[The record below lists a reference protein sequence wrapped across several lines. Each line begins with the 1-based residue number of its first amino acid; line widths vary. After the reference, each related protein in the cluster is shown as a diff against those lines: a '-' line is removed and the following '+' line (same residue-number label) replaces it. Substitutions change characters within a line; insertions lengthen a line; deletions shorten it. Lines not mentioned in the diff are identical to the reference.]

1 MKEFEGK
8 KLLVLGGIRLACDI
22 VRRAQEMG
30 AYVAVADYNT
40 DSPAKQIADEAVL
53 INAMDVDAIVDYCR
67 TAHID
72 GVTTGFVDILL
83 QPCYEV
89 CKRLG
94 LPCYLTPKMIEV
106 STNKAAFKEAC
117 QLYGVPVPQTY
128 LIGSYISEDIYAKV
142 QYPVFVKPLDSSGSR
157 GAGVCYNREELN
169 ARFTEAISYSA
180 SGNAI
185 IEDYITGRDF
195 LLDYVAV
202 DGEFRLLS
210 MFDRFVTS
218 DRDSAVNYANI
229 SMSPSNALN
238 IYLENIN
245 DKVINMYRKLG
256 FTEGL
261 LFMQGYS
268 DGSKITFFE
277 MGCRLGGSYYNHQK
291 ECLGYDALTMTV
303 RYALSGR
310 MTEDINIIP
319 VDVANYNGKYALD
332 CNFLLKGTDET
343 VSVMKGTKEVIQ
355 LPSCISTIQYH
366 DIGYHYTKD
375 RTVDR
380 PIYTVEIVAD
390 SKQKVIEDVNYI
402 NRVFDVLNEKGE
414 SILLTK
420 YDPNYLFNDP
430 NL

>member
-8 KLLVLGGIRLACDI
+8 KLLILGGIRLACDI

-30 AYVAVADYNT
+30 AYVVVADYNT
-40 DSPAKQIADEAVL
+40 DSPAKMIADEAVL
-53 INAMDVDAIVDYCR
+53 IDAMDVDALVDYCR
-67 TAHID
+67 SAHID

-89 CKRLG
+89 CQRLG

-117 QLYGVPVPQTY
+117 KQYGVPVPQTY
-128 LIGSYISEDIYAKV
+128 LIGGSISEDIFAKV

-157 GAGVCYNREELN
+157 GAGVCYNREELD
-169 ARFTEAISYSA
+169 ARFTEALSYSS

-195 LLDYVAV
+195 LLDYIAV

-218 DRDSAVNYANI
+218 ERGSAVNYANI
-229 SMSPSNALN
+229 SMSPSSALN
-238 IYLENIN
+238 TYLDQIN
-245 DKVINMYRKLG
+245 DKVINMYKKLG
-256 FTEGL
+256 FTDGL
-261 LFMQGYS
+261 LFMQGYA
-268 DGSKITFFE
+268 DGDRITFFE

-291 ECLGYDALTMTV
+291 ACLGHDALTMIV
-303 RYALSGR
+303 RYALSGK
-310 MTEDINIIP
+310 MTNDIKMIP
-319 VDVANYNGKYALD
+319 VNIANYNGKYALD
-332 CNFLLKGTDET
+332 CNFLLSGTNQT
-343 VSVMKGTKEVIQ
+343 VSEMKGVDEVIQ
-355 LPSCISTIQYH
+355 LPSCISVIQYH
-366 DIGYHYTKD
+366 DLGYHYTKD

-402 NRVFDVLNEKGE
+402 NHVFDVLNEKGE

-420 YDPNYLFNDP
+420 YNPIFLFENQDQ
-430 NL
+430 